1 MRAHADLSRTD
12 WRKSRRSSA
21 GADCVEV
28 AVVELPAAPVER
40 AVRPAG

>member
-1 MRAHADLSRTD
+1 MRTRTDLSRTE

-28 AVVELPAAPVER
+28 AVVERPGPEVVVAPVR
-40 AVRPAG
+40 